1 MLLAPSGGIRTHPAP
16 TLQAHTVWKMTRPH
30 NRLAALTAPRF
41 MVMVALTLSA
51 TSCTLAAGNVQGKSS
66 GTLPYGTAAP
76 SGSSVAQRLFE
87 QVNMLLIRQYG
98 GLSTVDRMQLAR
110 EYQAKLDAA
119 CLPTGAE
126 CSRETAY
133 PLIEAEIDALKDE
146 HSFFE
151 RPDEYKTFV
160 AEATGGS
167 RLQFGVRLAQLDGQ
181 SRVVTAVIPGS
192 AAAEADLRRGDV
204 LRTLND
210 QPYTYDALKKARV
223 DGTAITLG
231 VQRGA
236 AQLSVTLTSR
246 DSSTRDLPRLS
257 RVGKVDVI
265 SIPTFLAGGGV
276 ADRVHELVAQA
287 IRDKASGIVVDLRGN
302 GGGNLFECDEA
313 ASAFVPNFARL
324 SRSEDGD
331 SRTVVSMGSRLEDGQ
346 RSDSVAVPAFW
357 TGPMSV
363 VVDKN
368 SASCS
373 EFFAF
378 EIQYARRGKI
388 VGEATA
394 GVGNT
399 ATQVFALRD
408 PQGDAALQLTVIN
421 YVKPDGTPYPTS
433 VKPDVPGQD
442 DIQKLTQGE
451 DVLLTAAIG
460 ALLDAPRAVSPGA
473 NQPPQPGDSGG
484 VQNR

>member
-1 MLLAPSGGIRTHPAP
+1 
-16 TLQAHTVWKMTRPH
+16 MTRLH
-30 NRLAALTAPRF
+30 SRSVALKAPRF
-41 MVMVALTLSA
+41 FVLAAFTLCA
-51 TSCTLAAGNVQGKSS
+51 TSCTLAAGSTQSRSS
-66 GTLPYGTAAP
+66 GGLSYSTAAP
-76 SGSSVAQRLFE
+76 SGSSAAQRLFD
-87 QVNMLLIRQYG
+87 QVNALVLRQYG
-98 GLSTVDRMQLAR
+98 GLSTVDRAQLAR
-110 EYQAKLDAA
+110 DYQAKLDAA
-119 CLPTGAE
+119 CQPTGAV

-133 PLIEAEIDALKDE
+133 PVIEAEIDALKDE

-204 LRTLND
+204 FMTLND
-210 QPYTYDALKKARV
+210 QPYTYDALKKARM
-223 DGTAITLG
+223 DGAATRLG
-231 VQRGA
+231 VRRGA
-236 AQLSVTLTSR
+236 AQLSVTIASR
-246 DSSTRDLPRLS
+246 ESSTRDLPRLS

-265 SIPTFLAGGGV
+265 AIPTFLAGGGV

-324 SRSEDGD
+324 SRSESGD
-331 SRTVVSMGSRLEDGQ
+331 SRTVVSMGTRLEDGQ

-399 ATQVFALRD
+399 ATQVFPLGD
-408 PQGDAALQLTVIN
+408 PQGDAAIQVTVIN

-433 VKPDVPGQD
+433 VKPDVAGQD

-473 NQPPQPGDSGG
+473 SQPPQPADAGSL
-484 VQNR
+484 QNR

>member
-1 MLLAPSGGIRTHPAP
+1 
-16 TLQAHTVWKMTRPH
+16 MTRLH
-30 NRLAALTAPRF
+30 SRSVTLRAPRF
-41 MVMVALTLSA
+41 FVLAALTLSA
-51 TSCTLAAGNVQGKSS
+51 TSCTLAAGSALSKS
-66 GTLPYGTAAP
+66 GALPYSTSAP
-76 SGSSVAQRLFE
+76 SGSSAAQRLFD
-87 QVNMLLIRQYG
+87 QVNTLVLRQYG
-98 GLSTVDRMQLAR
+98 GLSTVDRTQLAR
-110 EYQAKLDAA
+110 EYQVKIDAA

-126 CSRETAY
+126 CSRDTAY
-133 PLIEAEIDALKDE
+133 PVIEAEIDALNDE

-210 QPYTYDALKKARV
+210 QPYTYDALKKARE
-223 DGTAITLG
+223 DGTAIRLG

-236 AQLSVTLTSR
+236 AQLSVTITSR

-265 SIPTFLAGGGV
+265 AIPTFLAGGGV

-313 ASAFVPNFARL
+313 ASAFVSNFARL

-331 SRTVVSMGSRLEDGQ
+331 SRTLVSMGSRLEDGQ

-399 ATQVFALRD
+399 ATQVFPLGTGGA
-408 PQGDAALQLTVIN
+408 GMAALQLTVIN
-421 YVKPDGTPYPTS
+421 YVKPDGTPYPIRVT
-433 VKPDVPGQD
+433 PDVPGQD

-473 NQPPQPGDSGG
+473 NQPPQPGDAGG